1 MVRYGNKLLKS
12 VNLVT
17 WKRVNKI
24 LKRSVTPIFYFIFQ
38 QVFVWSFKLQS
49 LNKLYYLEEEN
60 ITLTE
65 PNAFNIVRHVKALT
79 NILL

>member
-49 LNKLYYLEEEN
+49 LNEIYYLEK
-60 ITLTE
+60 IALTVA
-65 PNAFNIVRHVKALT
+65 NAFK
-79 NILL
+79 